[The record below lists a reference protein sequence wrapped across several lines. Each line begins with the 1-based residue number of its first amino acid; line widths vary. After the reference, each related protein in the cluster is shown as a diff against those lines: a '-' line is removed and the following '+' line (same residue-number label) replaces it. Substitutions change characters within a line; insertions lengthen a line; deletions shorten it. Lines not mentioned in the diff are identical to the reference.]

1 MRIYEKIVCSV
12 VSLVHQPIVRSVA
25 IEYWR
30 YWSVEATDFVVVLV
44 DLLYCVDDV
53 LEALAYVILNR
64 FHSRIIF
71 WVIISF
77 WRCKDTATMNPEQE
91 KYVLSSSFVATVTS
105 KCDKSREQPLNLSHY
120 PYFYLLISLQVPRK
134 HSSVV
139 SGRHTY
145 SILYSSLESA
155 HIGEAGILGNR
166 SDAIVRV
173 FS

>member
-1 MRIYEKIVCSV
+1 MRIYEKIVCCIV

-71 WVIISF
+71 
-77 WRCKDTATMNPEQE
+77 
-91 KYVLSSSFVATVTS
+91 
-105 KCDKSREQPLNLSHY
+105 
-120 PYFYLLISLQVPRK
+120 
-134 HSSVV
+134 
-139 SGRHTY
+139 
-145 SILYSSLESA
+145 
-155 HIGEAGILGNR
+155 
-166 SDAIVRV
+166 
-173 FS
+173 